1 MNPHMTNNRSTS
13 LLCGLGAA
21 LCLATFV
28 RAENL
33 MLDNANFAQGLAG
46 WTANGWGNDTP
57 GMVYSTT
64 PGTYL
69 YQTVPAHAIS
79 ADTLRYTVTVK
90 IGSMDPLSGW
100 GFPVMTVNLV
110 THEAGEGFVNTGSR
124 RITVPREYVGEWQE
138 RTWTLAADAVGKNL
152 AVSFNLEGAQNGQ
165 VAVHLYEVQIAC
177 EAGIPPLS
185 LRAERRWPAAT
196 VPRPIAEGPFAG
208 LYRQGPPGDASAL
221 RVDFDAESGALVH
234 LGVDT
239 EGGGR
244 EKLNLLREP
253 AAVSGGMTPNQRT
266 FADGKV
272 VASAPAQVKVDY
284 AGTTLDWEAGVP
296 AGGLTLTVAAPA
308 QSQDEVELR
317 LPLRPALAAVTIL
330 GGQWDRDGTVRPP
343 FLLNAPDLGLV
354 LVKVTPADA
363 GLARIQGM
371 RDGMGTRNNT
381 LDLSLISKAT
391 SGKTVAW
398 SVEPVQLP
406 PPEGLKDTALWPA
419 IRRGWLNV
427 LQTTAPWGDASST
440 VSAPPGLYA
449 NNVLSDLVSGLMH
462 QWGDAV
468 LLSPALPKGI
478 ELNEALRRTVDF
490 FLTRKFPMVAT
501 HPRMEIIRSEAEIA
515 ALGNS
520 TVMVSAETDGV
531 VPCYH
536 DHIQMFDGITGTL
549 TGAWNV
555 WRTDGNNQ
563 WLATRWEVLEK
574 VATYLERHDTDGDGL
589 VESPNSGNEGTFAME
604 FGSGSSANDCVNAG
618 HKDAFINIQVYRA
631 WRGLAEM
638 AAALGHPE
646 RAAHWRE
653 RAAKLQA
660 ALRPCFYNPETG
672 WLGWW
677 RSRDGILHDYAS
689 PWVTGYAVK
698 YGLLSPAAGRPMLEK
713 LWAKIDEVGFA
724 RFDLGTPV
732 TLLPIKPGDY
742 HFGPGGDRTV
752 AAHAF
757 KHYLNGGCCVSD
769 TFHFLV
775 ASHMAGLGD
784 RADRMLAAMLQR
796 QWAGVHENGGGFQ
809 NGIGGGGE
817 FYTWDGTPCGYEGH
831 LTYSYTF
838 LQAVLLREPAFRLGL
853 YGNLYD

>member
-1 MNPHMTNNRSTS
+1 MKNNKLTY

-21 LCLATFV
+21 LSFATVV

-33 MLDNANFAQGLAG
+33 RLDNADFAQGLAG
-46 WTANGWGNDTP
+46 WTQVRWGNDRP
-57 GMVYSTT
+57 GTAYSTT
-64 PGTYL
+64 AGAYL

-79 ADTLRYTVTVK
+79 AERLRYTVRYK
-90 IGSMDPLSGW
+90 LGSMDPLSGW
-100 GFPVMTVNLV
+100 GFPVMTVSLV
-110 THEAGEGFVNTGSR
+110 THTETEGLVSQGSR
-124 RITVPREYVGEWQE
+124 EITAPREYAGEWQE
-138 RTWTLAADAVGKNL
+138 KTWTLAAETAGKGL
-152 AVSFNLEGAQNGQ
+152 AVSFNLESAQNGQ

-177 EAGIPPLS
+177 APAVPRLS
-185 LRAERRWPAAT
+185 LRAERRWPVSA
-196 VPRPIAEGPFAG
+196 VPRPLAEGPFAG

-221 RVDFDAESGALVH
+221 RAEFDAESGALIH

-253 AAVSGGMTPNQRT
+253 AAVRTGAAASQRT
-266 FADGKV
+266 FAVGKV
-272 VASAPAQVKVDY
+272 AAFAPRQVKVDY
-284 AGTTLDWEAGVP
+284 AGTALEWKAGEP
-296 AGGLTLTVAAPA
+296 EGGLTLTVTAPA
-308 QSQDEVELR
+308 ESKDEVELR
-317 LPLRPALAAVTIL
+317 LPFRPALAAVTIL

-354 LVKVTPADA
+354 LVKATPAAA
-363 GLARIQGM
+363 GSARIQGM
-371 RDGMGTRNNT
+371 RDGMGTRNNK
-381 LDLSLISKAT
+381 LDLSLIFMAAFSKP
-391 SGKTVAW
+391 VAW
-398 SVEPVQLP
+398 SFEPVQLP

-419 IRRGWLNV
+419 IRRGWLNA

-449 NNVLSDLVSGLMH
+449 NNVLSDLVSGLMSY
-462 QWGDAV
+462 WGDAV
-468 LLSPALPKGI
+468 LLSPALPEGI
-478 ELNEALRRTVDF
+478 DLNGALRRTVDF
-490 FLTRKFPMVAT
+490 FLTRRFPMVAT
-501 HPRMEIIRSEAEIA
+501 HPRLKLIRSDAEIA
-515 ALGNS
+515 ALGN
-520 TVMVSAETDGV
+520 TAVMICAESDGV

-536 DHIQMFDGITGTL
+536 DHIQMFDGVSGTL

-555 WRTDGNNQ
+555 WRADGHNR

-574 VATYLERHDTDGDGL
+574 LAGFLERNDTDGDGL

-604 FGSGSSANDCVNAG
+604 FGSGASANDTVNTG
-618 HKDAFINIQVYRA
+618 HKDAFINIQVYRS

-638 AAALGHPE
+638 ADALGRPE

-653 RAAKLQA
+653 RAAKLQTA
-660 ALRPCFYNPETG
+660 FQPCFYNPETG

-677 RSRDGILHDYAS
+677 RSRDGVLHDYAS
-689 PWVTGYAVK
+689 PWVSGYAVK
-698 YGLLSPAAGRPMLEK
+698 YGLLSPQAGRPMLEK
-713 LWAKIDEVGFA
+713 LWAKMDEVGFD

-742 HFGPGGDRTV
+742 HHGPGGDRTV

-784 RADRMLAAMLQR
+784 RADRALAAMLQR

-817 FYTWDGTPCGYEGH
+817 FTTWDGTPCGYEGH

-838 LQAVLLREPAFRLGL
+838 LQTVLLREPAFRLRL
-853 YGNLYD
+853 YGNLHD

>member
-1 MNPHMTNNRSTS
+1 MKP
-13 LLCGLGAA
+13 LLCGLAAA
-21 LCLATFV
+21 LCFASAT
-28 RAENL
+28 RAEDL
-33 MLDNANFAQGLAG
+33 ALDNPDFANGLAG
-46 WTANGWGNDTP
+46 WTQIGWGNDNP
-57 GMVYSTT
+57 GMVYSTS
-64 PGTYL
+64 PGAYI
-69 YQTVPAHAIS
+69 YQTVPSHAIS
-79 ADTLRYTVTVK
+79 ADKLKYTVK
-90 IGSMDPLSGW
+90 YRIGSMDPTSGW
-100 GFPVMTVNLV
+100 RFPDMTVNLV
-110 THEAGEGFVNTGSR
+110 THTNAEGFVNKGFQE
-124 RITVPREYVGEWQE
+124 ITAPGEYSGEWQE
-138 RTWTLAADAVGKNL
+138 KTWTLDAETAGKKL
-152 AVSFNLEGAQNGQ
+152 AVSFNLGSRQKGK

-177 EAGIPPLS
+177 EAGIRPLS
-185 LRAERRWPAAT
+185 LRAERRWPAST
-196 VPRPIAEGPFAG
+196 VPRPIEKGPFAG
-208 LYRQGPPGDASAL
+208 LYRKGPPGDASAL
-221 RVDFDAESGALVH
+221 RADFDAESGALIH

-244 EKLNLLREP
+244 EKMNLLREP
-253 AAVSGGMTPNQRT
+253 ASVSVGTAADKRTLAVGNVSS
-266 FADGKV
+266 
-272 VASAPAQVKVDY
+272 SAPGQVKGDF
-284 AGTTLDWEAGVP
+284 AGTALEWKAGGP
-296 AGGLTLTVAAPA
+296 DGGLTLTVAAPA
-308 QSQDEVELR
+308 QSKDEVELR
-317 LPLRPALAAVTIL
+317 LPLRPALCAVTIL
-330 GGQWDRDGTVRPP
+330 GGQWEKGGMVRPP

-363 GLARIQGM
+363 GIARIQGM
-371 RDGMGTRNNT
+371 RDGMGTSKNT
-381 LDLSLISKAT
+381 LDLSLISKAV
-391 SGKTVAW
+391 SGKPVVW
-398 SVEPVQLP
+398 SFEPVQLP

-427 LQTTAPWGDASST
+427 LQATAPWGNAAST

-449 NNVLSDLVSGLMH
+449 NNVLSDLVSGVMFY
-462 QWGDAV
+462 WGDAV

-478 ELNEALRRTVDF
+478 ELNEAMRRTVDF

-501 HPRMEIIRSEAEIA
+501 HPRMRLIRSEAEIA
-515 ALGNS
+515 AFGNS
-520 TVMVSAETDGV
+520 TVTVSAEADGV

-555 WRTDGNNQ
+555 WRADGHNR

-574 VATYLERHDTDGDGL
+574 IAAYLERHDTDGDGL

-604 FGSGSSANDCVNAG
+604 FGSGASAYDCVNTG
-618 HKDAFINIQVYRA
+618 HKDAFINIQAYRA

-660 ALRPCFYNPETG
+660 AFRPCFYNPETG

-677 RSRDGILHDYAS
+677 RSRDGVLHDYAT

-698 YGLLSPAAGRPMLEK
+698 YGLLSPEEGRPMLEK
-713 LWAKIDEVGFA
+713 LWAKIDEVGFD
-724 RFDLGTPV
+724 RFDLGLPN

-757 KHYLNGGCCVSD
+757 QQFLNGGCCVSD
-769 TFHFLV
+769 TVHFLV

-784 RADRMLAAMLQR
+784 RADRALSAMLQR

-838 LQAVLLREPAFRLGL
+838 LQAVLLREPAFRERL
-853 YGNLYD
+853 YGNLGVK